1 MNVNLIGS
9 NGSLASSIGRY
20 CNQQGHH
27 LNVFGRSV
35 PQKYHYDSFL
45 ELDLMKDSLD
55 KKELYEADVI
65 IYASGAGV
73 QSYKHDADENIYH
86 LNVEIPVL
94 LHSKLCQNIS
104 GGGGKNAYLFWLL
117 F

>member
-35 PQKYHYDSFL
+35 PQNIITTH
-45 ELDLMKDSLD
+45 SLSW
-55 KKELYEADVI
+55 I
-65 IYASGAGV
+65 
-73 QSYKHDADENIYH
+73 
-86 LNVEIPVL
+86 
-94 LHSKLCQNIS
+94 
-104 GGGGKNAYLFWLL
+104 
-117 F
+117 